1 MKNKRTLSIPFLII
15 AIIIGVALFKQFDF
29 QTLSFENWALAIV
42 YMVGLAIAVYVLVTS
57 RKSEPEK

>member
-29 QTLSFENWALAIV
+29 QTLKFENWALAIV